1 MNRQVRAIDVK
12 LSLMAERLK
21 LSLMRD
27 SMTEMLETAT
37 EAKMT
42 PRETLE
48 YFFKKEID
56 RREANRIKL
65 SMMGAHFPRVC
76 TFDSFDMSSQLSLDP
91 GVIREL
97 RTLQWIESGENV
109 LFLGPPGLGKTHLA
123 IALGREAVVA
133 GKSVLFM
140 TSSTLICQLERAR
153 REGSVNEKLAA
164 LCKPK
169 VLIIDEM
176 GYMPIAAESSHL
188 LFQLVNRRYE
198 NKSIIL
204 TSNRPVSEWG
214 LMLGDPTAAT
224 AILDRL
230 IHHSTVINMSGD
242 SYRLK
247 ESLKRKAMKET

>member
-1 MNRQVRAIDVK
+1 MSDKVRAIDVK
-12 LSLMAERLK
+12 LSAMAERLK

-27 SMTEMLETAT
+27 CMTEMLETAT
-37 EAKMT
+37 KASMT

-48 YFFKKEID
+48 FFFKKEID

-76 TFDSFDMSSQLSLDP
+76 TFDDFDMASQPSLDP
-91 GVIREL
+91 GVVREL
-97 RTLQWIESGENV
+97 RTLEWVDAGENV

-123 IALGREAVVA
+123 IALGREAVIA

-140 TSSTLICQLERAR
+140 TSSALIAQLERAQ
-153 REGSVNEKLAA
+153 REGTISERISA
-164 LCKPK
+164 LSKPK

-176 GYMPIAAESSHL
+176 GYMPIAAESCHL
-188 LFQLVNRRYE
+188 LFQLINRRYE
-198 NKSIIL
+198 SKSIVL
-204 TSNRPVSEWG
+204 TSNRPVGEWG

-247 ESLKRKAMKET
+247 ESLKKKALKEA